1 MKKPIERPSL
11 VVALLTVVACGTGG
25 EASTSTVTGISP
37 TTTATTTTTAL
48 PTTTIPALPEP
59 ITSAG
64 AAVVDLADREQ
75 ARIDLLGGP
84 DWLVEGFGSVWV
96 KVDRGDVRRI
106 DPATNSVV
114 AEIPVSVE
122 LCQGIG
128 ASVEAIWSCSREP
141 DQPTHIERIDP
152 TANENTAT
160 IEVGKTPDQGNLVYA
175 RGQIWVLNGAGDG
188 IMGIDPATNSLGAPI
203 SLGTRCTD
211 LDAAGDVVWAVCPIE
226 GLVVRIG
233 ADNVV
238 TASPAIFPNARQVS
252 VADFVFVSFD
262 SGIAQLDS
270 DSMEVLALYDVHPGP
285 AGAILAAND
294 AVWVRR
300 DVAPFLTRI
309 DTVNQTVVET
319 IEAEGPLSPGDM
331 LLAFDSLWTTAFNDN
346 VLVRLAL
353 G

>member
-1 MKKPIERPSL
+1 MKKPIQRLSL
-11 VVALLTVVACGTGG
+11 VVALLTMVACGTGG
-25 EASTSTVTGISP
+25 GATTSTVTGTSP
-37 TTTATTTTTAL
+37 TTTAPAPTTAA
-48 PTTTIPALPEP
+48 PTTAIPALPEP
-59 ITSAG
+59 IGSAG

-75 ARIDLLGGP
+75 ARLVLIAGP
-84 DWLVEGFGSVWV
+84 DWLAEGFGSVWV
-96 KVDRGDVRRI
+96 KVDSGDVRRI

-114 AEIPVSVE
+114 AEIPVSNE

-128 ASVEAIWSCSREP
+128 ASAEAIWSCSREP
-141 DQPTHIERIDP
+141 DQPIHIVRIDP
-152 TANENTAT
+152 SANESAAT

-175 RGQIWVLNGAGDG
+175 RGQIWILKGAGDA

-211 LDAAGDVVWAVCPIE
+211 LDAAGDVVWAVCPID

-233 ADNVV
+233 VNDVV
-238 TASPAIFPNARQVS
+238 TASPAIFPNARQIS
-252 VADFVFVSFD
+252 VADFVFVSFS

-270 DSMEVLALYDVHPGP
+270 DSMEVVALYDVIPGP
-285 AGAILAAND
+285 AGAILAVND
-294 AVWVRR
+294 DVWVRR

-309 DTVNQTVVET
+309 DPVAHTVVET

-331 LLAFDSLWTTAFNDN
+331 VFAFDSLWTTAFNDN
-346 VLVRLAL
+346 LLVRLAP